1 MAYRR
6 GGTTK
11 QYSVLIKNW
20 TAFCLEK
27 KVNNLQPPMREVLD
41 FLSELFNQ
49 GLSYSAMNSARG
61 ALSSF
66 VSLDHGSMV
75 EQKPAMLLLLV
86 SSQ

>member
-1 MAYRR
+1 M
-6 GGTTK
+6 T
-11 QYSVLIKNW
+11 
-20 TAFCLEK
+20 
-27 KVNNLQPPMREVLD
+27 EVLD

-66 VSLDHGSMV
+66 VSLDDGSMV

-86 SSQ
+86 SSQWG